1 MEFKGRYMRAMR
13 ERAPKM
19 FVELCRSGRL
29 DEHVQEK
36 SQEAHELLHHL
47 LASEPK
53 GVDGLPKDVQAE
65 RLAEERVL
73 AQMLDFPA
81 ERGAENPESPEDVEA
96 PASTA
101 SRLRLVK

>member
-1 MEFKGRYMRAMR
+1 MRAMR

-19 FVELCRSGRL
+19 FVELCRSGGL

-36 SQEAHELLHHL
+36 GQEAHELLQQL
-47 LASEPK
+47 LASEPR

-73 AQMLDFPA
+73 AQMLDFPDEGRA
-81 ERGAENPESPEDVEA
+81 ETPESPKNVEA
-96 PASTA
+96 PPSTA